1 MVKKL
6 EPLSVIGICILLD
19 QVGCLCGWFW
29 IGVALALPTKKS
41 SKSKLKLHEHFFR
54 I

>member
-6 EPLSVIGICILLD
+6 EPLNVIGICLLLD